1 MLISRYY
8 YALIYLIFDKILFN
22 HLNVFMLMLKKTI
35 FFCFLCLSFS
45 LFWMGCVGGSAESP
59 SDKVR
64 VHVLG
69 DVQHLNPLTA
79 TDAQSTIMAFQTH
92 QLLYALNPST
102 YEYEPVLAKEKAK
115 VYEEEGTVKLDFEI
129 RPEAKWDNGE
139 SITAEDLIFS
149 MKLNFVPEVE
159 SGHIRPYLDYVED
172 IVVDSTNNKKFTVV
186 CKRPYMSAESSIA
199 ANQYFMP
206 AYVYDPDGVLKDY
219 SLKDLLSDNEEIKKK
234 LADDQKLKDFAK
246 FFNGQQFKRET
257 NVGSGPYSFVK
268 WDTNQR
274 LVLKRKD
281 NWWGD
286 TVNEGANPWLRAYP
300 KDVDYVTITDLNTA
314 VVALKGK
321 SLDAMHSVPPKQFVE
336 DLSKSEDFKSEYF
349 LENPPLFAYDYVGI
363 NMKDPRLADVKV
375 RKAIAHLMDTD
386 ELVKTELYGLGHS
399 VTTFVHPLFKERLNT
414 DLVPYEFNIEKAK
427 ALLEEAGWKDMD
439 DDGILDKEI
448 EGEMKSLKLR
458 IDYNNGNSRRETTCI
473 LLKDAAKKAGI
484 ELEILPLEWA
494 TYLDKHNK
502 HDFDLYV
509 AGWVASPVESD
520 PKQIWHT
527 ESYDGGSN
535 YVGYGTP
542 KSDGIIEQLRV
553 TVDDST
559 RFQLYK
565 DLQTD
570 IHETVP
576 YVFLIARKN
585 TVCVSKKY
593 ETPNATGLRSGVF
606 PNGMKGVSVVDPG

>member
-1 MLISRYY
+1 
-8 YALIYLIFDKILFN
+8 
-22 HLNVFMLMLKKTI
+22 MLMLKKTI
-35 FFCFLCLSFS
+35 FFCFACLSFS
-45 LFWMGCVGGSAESP
+45 LLWMSCGPTAESP

-79 TDAQSTIMAFQTH
+79 TDAQSTIMGFQTH
-92 QLLYALNPST
+92 QYLYYINPKT
-102 YEYEPVLAKEKAK
+102 YEYESVLAKERAR
-115 VYEEEGTVKLDFEI
+115 VYEEDSIVKLDFEI

-139 SITAEDLIFS
+139 AITGEDLVFS
-149 MKLNFVPEVE
+149 MKLNFVPDAET
-159 SGHIRPYLDYVED
+159 GHLRPYLDYVAD
-172 IVVDSTNNKKFTVV
+172 IIVDSTNNKKFTVI

-199 ANQYFMP
+199 ANQVFMP
-206 AYVYDPDGVLKDY
+206 AYVYDPEGVLKNY
-219 SLKDLLSDNEEIKKK
+219 SLKDLLSDDEEVKKK
-234 LADDQKLKDFAK
+234 LAADEKLKQFAK

-268 WDTNQR
+268 WDTNQK

-286 TVNEGANPWLRAYP
+286 AVKDEDANPWLRAYAN
-300 KDVDYVTITDLNTA
+300 DINYVTITDLNTA

-349 LENPPLFAYDYVGI
+349 LDNPPLFAYDYIGM
-363 NMKDPRLADVKV
+363 NMKDPRLGDVNV
-375 RKAIAHLMDTD
+375 RKAIAHLMDVD
-386 ELVKTELYGLGHS
+386 ELVKTELYGLGHR
-399 VTTFVHPLFKERLNT
+399 VTTFVHPLFKERLNA
-414 DLVPYEFNIEKAK
+414 DLVPYDFNLEKAK
-427 ALLEEAGWKDMD
+427 TLLAEAGWKDLD
-439 DDGILDKEI
+439 EDGILDKEI
-448 EGEMKSLKLR
+448 EGEMQSLKLR

-473 LLKDAAKKAGI
+473 LLKDAARKAGI
-484 ELEILPLEWA
+484 EIEILPLEWA

-502 HDFDLYV
+502 HDFDMYV
-509 AGWVASPVESD
+509 AGWVASPTESD

-542 KSDGIIEQLRV
+542 KTDVMIDKLRV
-553 TVDDST
+553 TVDDAE
-559 RFQLYK
+559 RFQIYK
-565 DLQTD
+565 DLQAD

-593 ETPNATGLRSGVF
+593 ETSNATGLRSGVF
-606 PNGMKGVSVVDPG
+606 ANGMKGISVVDPG